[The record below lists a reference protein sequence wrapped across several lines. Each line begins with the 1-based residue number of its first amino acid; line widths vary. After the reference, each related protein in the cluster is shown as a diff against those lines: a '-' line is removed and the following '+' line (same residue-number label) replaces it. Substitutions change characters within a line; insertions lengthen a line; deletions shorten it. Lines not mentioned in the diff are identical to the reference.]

1 MAPDLIYDTVFS
13 EEVHDRASAYLLRHV
28 HAGQMQ
34 EDLCFALWR
43 PSTGSNRKTAIVF
56 QILPPEGGDRNLHGN
71 ASFEPAYLTRA
82 IRIACDRG
90 AGLAFMHNHLSG
102 GWQDMSVPDVIAE
115 RDRISPA
122 ARATGLPLVG
132 LTLGTDNS
140 WSGRFWFWNGDTFTR
155 RWCDKV
161 RVVGR
166 RIRVT
171 FKSRDVGIWRPR
183 LRRTVDTWG
192 KDCQRDISGLR
203 FGIVGVGSV
212 GCVIAEAL
220 VRMGVE
226 HITVIDPDRV
236 AAHNL
241 DRLIY
246 ATKRDIGRLKVDLV
260 ANFARQSATAE
271 NVTIVPCPAPIQSGR
286 AFAAALD
293 CDVLFSAVDRPLPK
307 DLLNHVAFAHCIPVI
322 SGGVF
327 IDNKPDGTLGQAAW
341 SVTTVGPT
349 YRCLRCDRQYTS
361 SDVVLEVDGSLD
373 NPAYIRQLT
382 ELHQEP
388 RNQNVFPFSANLA
401 TSMVIEMLRLVIADS
416 WWPDRG
422 GRQHYSMIPNRLEIT
437 RLQCNEHCSVMEKLS
452 LGDQFNYPFMQT
464 APEGRRPR
472 VSIIGRLLDGCSRI
486 VDRYTALWR
495 NR

>member
-1 MAPDLIYDTVFS
+1 MIYDTVFL
-13 EEVHDRASAYLLRHV
+13 EEVHDRASAYLLKHV
-28 HAGQMQ
+28 NAGRMQ

-43 PSTGSNRKTAIVF
+43 SSTGSNRKSAIVF
-56 QILPPEGGDRNLHGN
+56 QLIPPEPSDRNLHGN
-71 ASFEPAYLTRA
+71 ASFEPAYLTRS

-90 AGLAFMHNHLSG
+90 AGLAFMHNHFSG
-102 GWQDMSVPDVIAE
+102 GWQDMSIPDVIAE

-132 LTLGTDNS
+132 LTLGTDKS
-140 WSGRFWFWNGDTFTR
+140 WSSRFWFWDGDTFIR
-155 RWCDKV
+155 KWCDKV

-166 RIRVT
+166 RFHVT
-171 FKSRDVGIWRPR
+171 FKNREMGIRHPL
-183 LRRTVDTWG
+183 LRRTIDTWG
-192 KDCQRDISGLR
+192 RDCQRDISGLR
-203 FGIVGVGSV
+203 FGVVGVGSV
-212 GCVIAEAL
+212 GCVIAESLA
-220 VRMGVE
+220 RMGVE

-236 AAHNL
+236 EAHNL
-241 DRLIY
+241 DRLLY
-246 ATKRDIGRLKVDLV
+246 ASKKDVGRLKVDLV
-260 ANFARQSATAE
+260 ANFARKSSTAE
-271 NVTIVPCPAPIQSGR
+271 RITIVPYPEPIQSDR

-327 IDNKPDGTLGQAAW
+327 IDNKPNGTLGQAAW

-361 SDVVLEVDGSLD
+361 SDVVLDLDGSLD

-382 ELHQEP
+382 ERHQEP

-422 GRQHYSMIPNRLEIT
+422 GRQHYSMIPNRLNVT
-437 RLQCNEHCSVMEKLS
+437 RLPCNEHCSVMATLG

-464 APEGRRPR
+464 VPDDRRPR
-472 VSIIGRLLDGCSRI
+472 VSIIDRCRYGCSRI
-486 VDRYTALWR
+486 VDRYSALWR